1 MFQLIKKFLFTCF
14 IFCLNIVHS
23 QDLTDINDSIRYY
36 LSYSSQKS
44 LQFSF
49 DAINNK
55 AFNENSWESYDS
67 NYLIGQ
73 SLYFNKLYKESIE
86 YFLKALNIHESL
98 NDNERLNLKNSNP
111 AWILNSIGAVYFQYN
126 NLEKAKTYYLEAI
139 ESFELSKE
147 IDIIEKS
154 LGLIRVEA
162 NLALISIKLE
172 NYGEA
177 FEYYNGILERIK
189 TNEISDAYLIYYYN
203 QFMTLNFQINNNKEA
218 LNYLKLINQTFEL
231 ESKKI
236 SYLKSSE
243 LYFYYIISIIDYSK
257 YLISQNKFNEALI
270 ELLKI
275 KKLSKPFLD
284 QFASIN
290 ILISEC
296 YLATNKTSDAKLVLK
311 ENSKLSNLAPDIKIK
326 NLEGISN
333 VYSQENDLKN
343 LLSIKDSIIFNKNL
357 LENSEGDIKNIQTL
371 LDLNDKKRELIS
383 NEKRL
388 NSTVFYLTIT
398 LSLLIIILIIFRIN
412 FKLQSERSK
421 RFKLEKSQIE
431 NELSLKQR
439 ELFSKS
445 NFILQRNDY
454 LKSILEEVNNN
465 TNSQKAVDRIKKQV
479 SGIINS
485 ESLHQEF
492 DKKFVEVFPEF
503 YKKLNANYRLSKTD
517 FRLIAYI
524 KMNKSNNEIAQ
535 ISGISIRTIQ
545 SQRYRLSKKLKL
557 EKNQD
562 LNSFIFEV

>member
-1 MFQLIKKFLFTCF
+1 MIKKFLFTCF

-36 LSYSSQKS
+36 LSFSPQKS

-73 SLYFNKLYKESIE
+73 SLFFNELYKESIE
-86 YFLKALNIHESL
+86 YYLKALNIYESL
-98 NDNERLNLKNSNP
+98 DDTERLNLKRSNP
-111 AWILNSIGAVYFQYN
+111 AWILVSIGAVYFEYN
-126 NLEKAKTYYLEAI
+126 NLKKAKTYYLEAL
-139 ESFELSKE
+139 ESFKLSKE
-147 IDIIEKS
+147 IDNQEKS
-154 LGLIRVEA
+154 FGLNRVEA
-162 NLALISIKLE
+162 NLAEISIKLE
-172 NYGEA
+172 NFGEA
-177 FEYYNGILERIK
+177 FEFYNGILERIE
-189 TNEISDAYLIYYYN
+189 TNQLDEFNFIYFYS

-218 LNYLKLINQTFEL
+218 LKYLKLINQTFEL
-231 ESKKI
+231 GSKKI
-236 SYLKSSE
+236 SNSKSSE
-243 LYFYYIISIIDYSK
+243 LYLYYVISIIDYSK

-275 KKLSKPFLD
+275 KKLSKPFVD
-284 QFASIN
+284 QFAIVN

-296 YLATNKTSDAKLVLK
+296 YLVTNKTIDAKFVLK
-311 ENSKLSNLAPDIKIK
+311 ENSELSDLSREIKIK
-326 NLEGISN
+326 SFEGISN

-357 LENSEGDIKNIQTL
+357 LENSENDIKNIQTL
-371 LDLNDKKRELIS
+371 LDLDDKKRELIS
-383 NEKRL
+383 NKKKL
-388 NSTVFYLTIT
+388 NSTILSLTIS
-398 LSLLIIILIIFRIN
+398 LSLIIIILIIFRIY
-412 FKLQSERSK
+412 FKLQAERSK

-439 ELFSKS
+439 ELLSKS
-445 NFILQRNDY
+445 NFILQRNDF

-465 TNSQKAVDRIKKQV
+465 TDSQKALNRISKHV
-479 SGIINS
+479 SSIINS
-485 ESLHQEF
+485 ESLYQEF

-535 ISGISIRTIQ
+535 ISGISLRTVQ

-557 EKNQD
+557 ERYQD
-562 LNSFIFEV
+562 LNLFIFDI

>member
-1 MFQLIKKFLFTCF
+1 MIKKILFTCF

-23 QDLTDINDSIRYY
+23 QNLTDINDSIRYY
-36 LSYSSQKS
+36 INFSSQKS

-73 SLYFNKLYKESIE
+73 SLFFNELYKESIE
-86 YFLKALNIHESL
+86 YYLKALNIYESL
-98 NDNERLNLKNSNP
+98 DDNERLNLKRSNP
-111 AWILNSIGAVYFQYN
+111 AWILVSIGAVYFEYN
-126 NLEKAKTYYLEAI
+126 NLEKAKTYYLEAL
-139 ESFELSKE
+139 ESFKLSKE

-154 LGLIRVEA
+154 FGLNRVEA
-162 NLALISIKLE
+162 NLAEISIKLE
-172 NYGEA
+172 NFGEA
-177 FEYYNGILERIK
+177 FEFYNGILERIE
-189 TNEISDAYLIYYYN
+189 TNQLDEFNFIYFYS

-218 LNYLKLINQTFEL
+218 LKYLKLINQTFEL
-231 ESKKI
+231 GSKKI
-236 SYLKSSE
+236 SNSKSSE
-243 LYFYYIISIIDYSK
+243 LYLYYVISIIDYSK

-275 KKLSKPFLD
+275 KKLSKPFVD
-284 QFASIN
+284 QFAIVN

-296 YLATNKTSDAKLVLK
+296 YLATNKTIDAKFVLK
-311 ENSKLSNLAPDIKIK
+311 ENSKLSDLSREIKIK
-326 NLEGISN
+326 SFEGISN

-357 LENSEGDIKNIQTL
+357 LENSENDIKNIQTL
-371 LDLNDKKRELIS
+371 LDLDDKKRELLS
-383 NEKRL
+383 NKKKL
-388 NSTVFYLTIT
+388 NSTILSLTIS
-398 LSLLIIILIIFRIN
+398 LSLIIIILIIFRIY
-412 FKLQSERSK
+412 FKLQAERSK

-439 ELFSKS
+439 ELLSKS
-445 NFILQRNDY
+445 NFILQRNDF

-465 TNSQKAVDRIKKQV
+465 TDSQKALDRISKHV
-479 SGIINS
+479 SSIINS
-485 ESLHQEF
+485 ESLYQEF

-535 ISGISIRTIQ
+535 ISGISLRTVQ

-557 EKNQD
+557 ERYQD
-562 LNSFIFEV
+562 LNLFIFDI

>member
-1 MFQLIKKFLFTCF
+1 MIKKFLFTCF

-23 QDLTDINDSIRYY
+23 QNLTDINDSIRYY
-36 LSYSSQKS
+36 INFSSQKS

-73 SLYFNKLYKESIE
+73 SLFFNELYKESIE
-86 YFLKALNIHESL
+86 YNLKALNIYESL
-98 NDNERLNLKNSNP
+98 DDTERLNLKRSNP
-111 AWILNSIGAVYFQYN
+111 AWILVSIGAVYFEYN
-126 NLEKAKTYYLEAI
+126 NLEKAKTYYLEAL
-139 ESFELSKE
+139 ESFKLSKE
-147 IDIIEKS
+147 IDNQEKS
-154 LGLIRVEA
+154 FGLNRVEA
-162 NLALISIKLE
+162 NLAEISIKLE
-172 NYGEA
+172 NFGEA
-177 FEYYNGILERIK
+177 FEFYNGILERIK
-189 TNEISDAYLIYYYN
+189 TNQINDAYLIYYYN

-218 LNYLKLINQTFEL
+218 LKYLKLINQTFEL
-231 ESKKI
+231 GSKKI
-236 SYLKSSE
+236 SNSKSSE
-243 LYFYYIISIIDYSK
+243 LYLYYVISIIDYSK

-275 KKLSKPFLD
+275 KKLSKPFVD
-284 QFASIN
+284 QFAIVN

-296 YLATNKTSDAKLVLK
+296 YLATNKTIDAKFVLK
-311 ENSKLSNLAPDIKIK
+311 ENSELSDLSREIKIK
-326 NLEGISN
+326 SFEGISN

-357 LENSEGDIKNIQTL
+357 LENSENDIKNIQTL
-371 LDLNDKKRELIS
+371 LDLDDKKRELIS
-383 NEKRL
+383 NKKKL
-388 NSTVFYLTIT
+388 NSTILSLTIS
-398 LSLLIIILIIFRIN
+398 LSLIIIILIIFRIY
-412 FKLQSERSK
+412 FKLQAERSK

-439 ELFSKS
+439 ELLSKS
-445 NFILQRNDY
+445 NFILQRNDF

-465 TNSQKAVDRIKKQV
+465 TDSQKALDRISKHV
-479 SGIINS
+479 SSIINS

-535 ISGISIRTIQ
+535 ISGISLRTVQ

-557 EKNQD
+557 ERYQD
-562 LNSFIFEV
+562 LNLFIFDI

>member
-1 MFQLIKKFLFTCF
+1 MIKKFLFTCF
-14 IFCLNIVHS
+14 IFCLNIVNS

-36 LSYSSQKS
+36 LSYSPQKS

-73 SLYFNKLYKESIE
+73 SLFFNELYKESIE
-86 YFLKALNIHESL
+86 YNLKALNIYESL
-98 NDNERLNLKNSNP
+98 DDTERLNLKKSNP
-111 AWILNSIGAVYFQYN
+111 AWILVSIGAVYFEYN
-126 NLEKAKTYYLEAI
+126 NLEKAKTYYLEAL
-139 ESFELSKE
+139 ESFKLSKE
-147 IDIIEKS
+147 IDNQEKS
-154 LGLIRVEA
+154 FGLNRVEA
-162 NLALISIKLE
+162 NLAEISIKLE
-172 NYGEA
+172 NFGEA
-177 FEYYNGILERIK
+177 FEFYNGILERIE
-189 TNEISDAYLIYYYN
+189 TNQLDEFNFIYFYS

-218 LNYLKLINQTFEL
+218 LKYLKLINQTFEL
-231 ESKKI
+231 GSKKI
-236 SYLKSSE
+236 SNSKSSE
-243 LYFYYIISIIDYSK
+243 LYLYYVISIIDYSK

-275 KKLSKPFLD
+275 KKLSKPFVD
-284 QFASIN
+284 QFAIVN

-296 YLATNKTSDAKLVLK
+296 YLVTNKTIDAKFVLK
-311 ENSKLSNLAPDIKIK
+311 ENSELSDLSREIKIK
-326 NLEGISN
+326 SFESISN

-357 LENSEGDIKNIQTL
+357 LENSENDIKNIQTL
-371 LDLNDKKRELIS
+371 LDLDDKKRELIS
-383 NEKRL
+383 NKKKL
-388 NSTVFYLTIT
+388 NNTILSLTIS
-398 LSLLIIILIIFRIN
+398 LSLIIIILIIFRIY
-412 FKLQSERSK
+412 FKLQAERSK

-445 NFILQRNDY
+445 NFILQRNDF
-454 LKSILEEVNNN
+454 LKSILDEISNN
-465 TNSQKAVDRIKKQV
+465 TNTQKVIERIKKQV
-479 SGIINS
+479 SGLVNS
-485 ESLHQEF
+485 ESLYQEF

-503 YKKLNANYRLSKTD
+503 YKKINTNYRLSKTD

-535 ISGISIRTIQ
+535 ISGISIRTVQ

-557 EKNQD
+557 EINQD
-562 LNSFIFEV
+562 LNSFIFDI

>member
-1 MFQLIKKFLFTCF
+1 MIKKILFTCF

-23 QDLTDINDSIRYY
+23 QNLTDINDSIRYY
-36 LSYSSQKS
+36 INFSSQKS

-73 SLYFNKLYKESIE
+73 SLFFNELYKESIE
-86 YFLKALNIHESL
+86 YYLKALNIYESL
-98 NDNERLNLKNSNP
+98 DDTERLNLKRSNP
-111 AWILNSIGAVYFQYN
+111 AWILVSIGAVYFEYN
-126 NLEKAKTYYLEAI
+126 NLEKAKTYYLEAL
-139 ESFELSKE
+139 ESFKLSKE
-147 IDIIEKS
+147 IDNQEKS
-154 LGLIRVEA
+154 FGLNRVEA
-162 NLALISIKLE
+162 NLAEISIKLE
-172 NYGEA
+172 NFGEA
-177 FEYYNGILERIK
+177 FEFYNGILERIE
-189 TNEISDAYLIYYYN
+189 TNQLDEFNFIYFYS

-218 LNYLKLINQTFEL
+218 LKYLKLINQTFEL
-231 ESKKI
+231 GSKKI
-236 SYLKSSE
+236 SNSKSSE
-243 LYFYYIISIIDYSK
+243 LYLYYVISIIDYSK

-275 KKLSKPFLD
+275 KKLSKPFVD
-284 QFASIN
+284 QFAIVN

-296 YLATNKTSDAKLVLK
+296 YLATNKTIDAKFVLK
-311 ENSKLSNLAPDIKIK
+311 ENSKLSDLSREIKIK
-326 NLEGISN
+326 SFEGISN

-357 LENSEGDIKNIQTL
+357 LENSENDIKNIQTL
-371 LDLNDKKRELIS
+371 LDLDDKKRELIS
-383 NEKRL
+383 NKKKL
-388 NSTVFYLTIT
+388 NSTILSLTIS
-398 LSLLIIILIIFRIN
+398 LSLIIIILIIFRIY
-412 FKLQSERSK
+412 FKLQAERSK

-439 ELFSKS
+439 ELLSKS
-445 NFILQRNDY
+445 NFILQRNDF

-465 TNSQKAVDRIKKQV
+465 TDSQKALDRISKHV
-479 SGIINS
+479 SSIINS
-485 ESLHQEF
+485 ESLYQEF

-535 ISGISIRTIQ
+535 ISGISLRTVQ

-557 EKNQD
+557 ERYQD
-562 LNSFIFEV
+562 LNLFIFDI

>member
-1 MFQLIKKFLFTCF
+1 VIKKILFTCF

-23 QDLTDINDSIRYY
+23 QTLTDINDSIRYY
-36 LSYSSQKS
+36 TSFSPQKS

-49 DAINNK
+49 DATDNK
-55 AFNENSWESYDS
+55 AFYENSWESYDS

-73 SLYFNKLYKESIE
+73 SLFFNELYKESIE
-86 YFLKALNIHESL
+86 YYLKALNIYESL
-98 NDNERLNLKNSNP
+98 DDNERLNLKRSNP

-126 NLEKAKTYYLEAI
+126 NLEKAKTYYLEAL
-139 ESFELSKE
+139 ESFKLSKE
-147 IDIIEKS
+147 IDKQEKS
-154 LGLIRVEA
+154 FGLNRVEA

-177 FEYYNGILERIK
+177 FEFYNRILERIE
-189 TNEISDAYLIYYYN
+189 TNEINKAYLIYYYN
-203 QFMTLNFQINNNKEA
+203 QFMTLNFRINNNKEA
-218 LNYLKLINQTFEL
+218 LKYLKLINQTYEL
-231 ESKKI
+231 KSNKI
-236 SYLKSSE
+236 SNLKSSDIY
-243 LYFYYIISIIDYSK
+243 LYYSKSITDYSK

-275 KKLSKPFLD
+275 KKLSKPFVE
-284 QFASIN
+284 QFAIVN

-296 YLATNKTSDAKLVLK
+296 YLATNKTIDAKFVLK
-311 ENSKLSNLAPDIKIK
+311 ENSELSDLSREIKIK
-326 NLEGISN
+326 SFEGISN

-357 LENSEGDIKNIQTL
+357 LENSENDIKNIQTL
-371 LDLNDKKRELIS
+371 IDLDDKKRELIS
-383 NEKRL
+383 NKKRL
-388 NSTVFYLTIT
+388 NSTIFSLTLA
-398 LSLLIIILIIFRIN
+398 LSLIIIILIIFRIY
-412 FKLQSERSK
+412 FKLQAERSK

-445 NFILQRNDY
+445 NFILQRNDF
-454 LKSILEEVNNN
+454 LKSILDEISNN
-465 TNSQKAVDRIKKQV
+465 TNTQMVVERIKKQV
-479 SGIINS
+479 SGLVNS
-485 ESLHQEF
+485 ESLYQEF

-503 YKKLNANYRLSKTD
+503 YKKINANYRLSKTD

-535 ISGISIRTIQ
+535 ISGISIRTVQ

-557 EKNQD
+557 EINQD
-562 LNSFIFEV
+562 LNSFIFDI

>member
-1 MFQLIKKFLFTCF
+1 VIKKILFTCF

-23 QDLTDINDSIRYY
+23 QNLTDINDSIRYY
-36 LSYSSQKS
+36 INFSSQKS

-73 SLYFNKLYKESIE
+73 SLFFNELYKESIE
-86 YFLKALNIHESL
+86 YYLKALNIYESL
-98 NDNERLNLKNSNP
+98 DDTERLNLKRSNP
-111 AWILNSIGAVYFQYN
+111 AWILVSIGAVYFEYN
-126 NLEKAKTYYLEAI
+126 NLEKAKTYYLEAL
-139 ESFELSKE
+139 ESFKLSKE
-147 IDIIEKS
+147 IDNQEKS
-154 LGLIRVEA
+154 FGLNRVEA
-162 NLALISIKLE
+162 NLAEISIKLE
-172 NYGEA
+172 NFGEA
-177 FEYYNGILERIK
+177 FEFYNGILERIE
-189 TNEISDAYLIYYYN
+189 TNQLDEFNFIYFYS

-218 LNYLKLINQTFEL
+218 LKYLKLINQTFEL
-231 ESKKI
+231 GSKKI
-236 SYLKSSE
+236 SNSKSSE
-243 LYFYYIISIIDYSK
+243 LYLYYVISIIDYSK

-275 KKLSKPFLD
+275 KKLSKPFVD
-284 QFASIN
+284 QFAIVN

-296 YLATNKTSDAKLVLK
+296 YLATNKTIDAKFVLK
-311 ENSKLSNLAPDIKIK
+311 ENSELSDLSREIKIK
-326 NLEGISN
+326 SFEGISN

-357 LENSEGDIKNIQTL
+357 LENSENDIKNIQTL
-371 LDLNDKKRELIS
+371 LDLDDKKRELIS
-383 NEKRL
+383 NKKKL
-388 NSTVFYLTIT
+388 NSTILSLTIS
-398 LSLLIIILIIFRIN
+398 LSLIIIILIIFRIY
-412 FKLQSERSK
+412 FKLQAERSK

-439 ELFSKS
+439 ELLSKS
-445 NFILQRNDY
+445 NFILQRNDF

-465 TNSQKAVDRIKKQV
+465 TDSQKALDRISKHV
-479 SGIINS
+479 SSIINS
-485 ESLHQEF
+485 ESLYQEF

-535 ISGISIRTIQ
+535 ISGISLRTVQ

-557 EKNQD
+557 ERYQD
-562 LNSFIFEV
+562 LNLFIFDI

>member
-1 MFQLIKKFLFTCF
+1 VIKKILFTCF

-23 QDLTDINDSIRYY
+23 QNLTDINDSIRYY
-36 LSYSSQKS
+36 INFSSQKS

-73 SLYFNKLYKESIE
+73 SLFFNELYKESIE
-86 YFLKALNIHESL
+86 YYLKALNIYESL
-98 NDNERLNLKNSNP
+98 DDTERLNLKRSNP
-111 AWILNSIGAVYFQYN
+111 AWILVSIGAVYFEYN
-126 NLEKAKTYYLEAI
+126 NLEKAKTYYLEAL
-139 ESFELSKE
+139 ESFKLSKE

-154 LGLIRVEA
+154 FGLNRVEA
-162 NLALISIKLE
+162 NLAEISIKLE
-172 NYGEA
+172 NFGEA
-177 FEYYNGILERIK
+177 FEFYNGILERIE
-189 TNEISDAYLIYYYN
+189 TNQLDEFNFIYFYS

-218 LNYLKLINQTFEL
+218 LKYLKLINQTFEL
-231 ESKKI
+231 GSKKI
-236 SYLKSSE
+236 SNSKSSE
-243 LYFYYIISIIDYSK
+243 LYLYYVISIIDYSK

-275 KKLSKPFLD
+275 KKLSKPFVD
-284 QFASIN
+284 QFAIVN

-296 YLATNKTSDAKLVLK
+296 YLATNKTIDAKFVLK
-311 ENSKLSNLAPDIKIK
+311 ENSELSDLSREIKIK
-326 NLEGISN
+326 SFEGISN

-357 LENSEGDIKNIQTL
+357 LENSENDIKNIQTL
-371 LDLNDKKRELIS
+371 LDLDDKKRELIS
-383 NEKRL
+383 NKKKL
-388 NSTVFYLTIT
+388 NSTILSLTIS
-398 LSLLIIILIIFRIN
+398 LSLIIIILIIFRIY
-412 FKLQSERSK
+412 FKLQAERSK

-439 ELFSKS
+439 ELLSKS
-445 NFILQRNDY
+445 NFILQRNDF

-465 TNSQKAVDRIKKQV
+465 TDSQKALDRISKHV
-479 SGIINS
+479 SSIINS
-485 ESLHQEF
+485 ESLYQEF

-535 ISGISIRTIQ
+535 ISGISLRTVQ

-557 EKNQD
+557 ERYQD
-562 LNSFIFEV
+562 LNLFIFDI

>member
-1 MFQLIKKFLFTCF
+1 MIKKILFTCF

-23 QDLTDINDSIRYY
+23 QDLTDINDSIRYHV
-36 LSYSSQKS
+36 LKSPQKS

-73 SLYFNKLYKESIE
+73 SLFFNELYKESIE
-86 YFLKALNIHESL
+86 YFLKALNIYESL
-98 NDNERLNLKNSNP
+98 SDNERLNLKNSNP

-126 NLEKAKTYYLEAI
+126 NLKKAKTYYLEAI

-147 IDIIEKS
+147 IDMIEKS

-177 FEYYNGILERIK
+177 FEFYNGILERIK
-189 TNEISDAYLIYYYN
+189 TNQISHAYLIYYYN

-236 SYLKSSE
+236 SNLKSSE

-311 ENSKLSNLAPDIKIK
+311 ENSELLDLSTEIKIK

-371 LDLNDKKRELIS
+371 LDLDDKKRELIS

-524 KMNKSNNEIAQ
+524 KMNKNNNEIAQ

-562 LNSFIFEV
+562 LNSFIFKV

>member
-1 MFQLIKKFLFTCF
+1 MIKKILFTCF

-23 QDLTDINDSIRYY
+23 QDLTDINDSIRYH
-36 LSYSSQKS
+36 LSYSPQKS

-73 SLYFNKLYKESIE
+73 SLFFNELYKESIE
-86 YFLKALNIHESL
+86 YFLKALNIYESL
-98 NDNERLNLKNSNP
+98 SDNERLNLKNSNP

-177 FEYYNGILERIK
+177 FEFYNGILERIK
-189 TNEISDAYLIYYYN
+189 TNQISDDYLIYYYN

-236 SYLKSSE
+236 SNLKSSE

-296 YLATNKTSDAKLVLK
+296 YLATNKTSDAKLVLN
-311 ENSKLSNLAPDIKIK
+311 ENSELLDLSTEIKIK

-371 LDLNDKKRELIS
+371 LDLDDKKRELIS

-388 NSTVFYLTIT
+388 NSTVFYFTII

-465 TNSQKAVDRIKKQV
+465 SNSQTAVDRIKKQV

-562 LNSFIFEV
+562 LNSFIFKV

>member
-1 MFQLIKKFLFTCF
+1 MIKKFLFTCF

-36 LSYSSQKS
+36 LSYSPQKS

-147 IDIIEKS
+147 IDIIEKN

-177 FEYYNGILERIK
+177 FKFYNGILERIK
-189 TNEISDAYLIYYYN
+189 TNEINDAYLIYYYN
-203 QFMTLNFQINNNKEA
+203 QFMNLNFEINKNKEA
-218 LNYLKLINQTFEL
+218 LKYLKQINQTFEL

-236 SYLKSSE
+236 SNLKSSE
-243 LYFYYIISIIDYSK
+243 LYLYYIISIIDYSK

-371 LDLNDKKRELIS
+371 LDLDDKKRELIS

>member
-1 MFQLIKKFLFTCF
+1 MFQVIKKILFTCF
-14 IFCLNIVHS
+14 ILCLNIVHS
-23 QDLTDINDSIRYY
+23 QDLTDINDSIRYHIT
-36 LSYSSQKS
+36 YSPQKS

-73 SLYFNKLYKESIE
+73 SLFFNELYKESIE
-86 YFLKALNIHESL
+86 YFLKALNIYESL
-98 NDNERLNLKNSNP
+98 SDNERLNLKNSNP

-147 IDIIEKS
+147 IDILEKS

-177 FEYYNGILERIK
+177 FEFYNGILERIK
-189 TNEISDAYLIYYYN
+189 TNQISDAYLIYYYN

-236 SYLKSSE
+236 SNLKSSE

-311 ENSKLSNLAPDIKIK
+311 ENSKLSNLASDIKIK

-371 LDLNDKKRELIS
+371 LDLDDKKRELIS

-485 ESLHQEF
+485 ESLYQEF

-562 LNSFIFEV
+562 LNSFIFKV

>member
-1 MFQLIKKFLFTCF
+1 MFQVIKKILFTCF

-23 QDLTDINDSIRYY
+23 QDLTDINDSIRYHV
-36 LSYSSQKS
+36 LKSPQKS

-73 SLYFNKLYKESIE
+73 SLFFNELYKESIE
-86 YFLKALNIHESL
+86 YFLKALNIYESL
-98 NDNERLNLKNSNP
+98 SDNERLNLKNSNP

-147 IDIIEKS
+147 IDILEKS

-177 FEYYNGILERIK
+177 FKFYNGILERIK
-189 TNEISDAYLIYYYN
+189 TNQISDAYLIYYYN

-236 SYLKSSE
+236 SNLKSSE
-243 LYFYYIISIIDYSK
+243 LNIFYIISIIDYSK

-296 YLATNKTSDAKLVLK
+296 YLATNKTSEAKLVLK
-311 ENSKLSNLAPDIKIK
+311 ENSKLSNLASDIKIK

-371 LDLNDKKRELIS
+371 LDLDDKKRELIS

-388 NSTVFYLTIT
+388 NSTVFYFTIT

-485 ESLHQEF
+485 ESLYQEF

-503 YKKLNANYRLSKTD
+503 YKKLNANYSLSKTD

-524 KMNKSNNEIAQ
+524 KMNKSNNEIAR

-562 LNSFIFEV
+562 LNSFIFDV

>member
-1 MFQLIKKFLFTCF
+1 MIKKILFTCF

-23 QDLTDINDSIRYY
+23 QTLTDINDSIRYY
-36 LSYSSQKS
+36 TSFSPQKS

-49 DAINNK
+49 DAIDNK
-55 AFNENSWESYDS
+55 AFYENSWESYDS

-73 SLYFNKLYKESIE
+73 SLFFNELYKESIE
-86 YFLKALNIHESL
+86 YYLKALNIYESL
-98 NDNERLNLKNSNP
+98 DDNERLNLKRSNP

-126 NLEKAKTYYLEAI
+126 NFEKAKTYYLEAL
-139 ESFELSKE
+139 ESFKLSKE
-147 IDIIEKS
+147 IDKQEKS
-154 LGLIRVEA
+154 YGLNRVEA

-177 FEYYNGILERIK
+177 FEFYNRILERIE
-189 TNEISDAYLIYYYN
+189 TNEINKAYLIYYYN

-218 LNYLKLINQTFEL
+218 LKYLKLINQTFEL
-231 ESKKI
+231 ESNKI
-236 SYLKSSE
+236 SNSKSSE
-243 LYFYYIISIIDYSK
+243 LYLYYVISIIDYSK

-275 KKLSKPFLD
+275 KKLSKPFVD
-284 QFASIN
+284 QFAIVN

-296 YLATNKTSDAKLVLK
+296 YLVTNKTIDAKFVLK
-311 ENSKLSNLAPDIKIK
+311 ENSELSDVSREIKIK
-326 NLEGISN
+326 SFEGISN

-357 LENSEGDIKNIQTL
+357 LENSENDIKNIQTL
-371 LDLNDKKRELIS
+371 LDLDDKKRELIS
-383 NEKRL
+383 NKKKL
-388 NSTVFYLTIT
+388 NSTILSLT
-398 LSLLIIILIIFRIN
+398 LSLSLIIIILIIFRIY
-412 FKLQSERSK
+412 FKLQAERSK

-431 NELSLKQR
+431 KELSLKQR

-445 NFILQRNDY
+445 NFILQRNDF
-454 LKSILEEVNNN
+454 LKSILDEISNN
-465 TNSQKAVDRIKKQV
+465 TNTQKVVERIKKQV
-479 SGIINS
+479 SGLVNS
-485 ESLHQEF
+485 ESLYQEF

-503 YKKLNANYRLSKTD
+503 YKKINANYRLSKTD

-535 ISGISIRTIQ
+535 ISGISIRTVQ

-557 EKNQD
+557 EINQD
-562 LNSFIFEV
+562 LNSFIFDI

>member
-1 MFQLIKKFLFTCF
+1 MFQVIKKILFTCF

-23 QDLTDINDSIRYY
+23 QDLTDINDSIRYHIT
-36 LSYSSQKS
+36 YSPQKS

-73 SLYFNKLYKESIE
+73 SLFFNELYKESIE
-86 YFLKALNIHESL
+86 YFLKALNIYESL
-98 NDNERLNLKNSNP
+98 SDNERLNLKNSNP

-147 IDIIEKS
+147 IDILEKS

-177 FEYYNGILERIK
+177 FEFYNGILERIK
-189 TNEISDAYLIYYYN
+189 TNQISDDYLIYYYN

-236 SYLKSSE
+236 SNLKSSE

-275 KKLSKPFLD
+275 KKLSKPFSD

-296 YLATNKTSDAKLVLK
+296 YLATNKTSEAKLVLK
-311 ENSKLSNLAPDIKIK
+311 ENSKLSNLASDIKIK

-371 LDLNDKKRELIS
+371 LDLDDKKRELIS

-388 NSTVFYLTIT
+388 NSTVFYFTIT

-562 LNSFIFEV
+562 LNSFIFKV

>member
-1 MFQLIKKFLFTCF
+1 MIKKILFTCF

-23 QDLTDINDSIRYY
+23 QDLTDINDSIRYHIT
-36 LSYSSQKS
+36 YSPQKS

-73 SLYFNKLYKESIE
+73 SLFFNELYKESIE
-86 YFLKALNIHESL
+86 YFLKALNIYESL
-98 NDNERLNLKNSNP
+98 SDNERLNLKNSNP

-139 ESFELSKE
+139 ENFELSKE

-177 FEYYNGILERIK
+177 FEFYNGILERIK
-189 TNEISDAYLIYYYN
+189 TNQISDDYLIYYYN

-236 SYLKSSE
+236 SNLKSSE
-243 LYFYYIISIIDYSK
+243 LNIFYIISIIDYSK

-296 YLATNKTSDAKLVLK
+296 YLATNKTSEAKLVLK
-311 ENSKLSNLAPDIKIK
+311 ENSKLSNLASDIKIK

-371 LDLNDKKRELIS
+371 LDLDDKKRELIS

-388 NSTVFYLTIT
+388 NSTVFYFTIT

-485 ESLHQEF
+485 ESLYQEF

-503 YKKLNANYRLSKTD
+503 YKKLNANYSLSKTD

-524 KMNKSNNEIAQ
+524 KMNKSNNEIAR

-562 LNSFIFEV
+562 LNSFIFDV

>member
-1 MFQLIKKFLFTCF
+1 VIKKILFTCF

-23 QDLTDINDSIRYY
+23 QDLTDINDSIRYHV
-36 LSYSSQKS
+36 LKSPQKS

-73 SLYFNKLYKESIE
+73 SLFFNELYKESIE
-86 YFLKALNIHESL
+86 YFLKALNIYESL
-98 NDNERLNLKNSNP
+98 SDNERLNLKNSNP

-147 IDIIEKS
+147 IDILEKS

-177 FEYYNGILERIK
+177 FEFYNGILERIK
-189 TNEISDAYLIYYYN
+189 TNQISDDYLIYYYN

-236 SYLKSSE
+236 SNLKSSE

-311 ENSKLSNLAPDIKIK
+311 ENSELLDLSTEIKIK

-371 LDLNDKKRELIS
+371 LDLDDKKRELIS

-485 ESLHQEF
+485 ESLYQEF

-503 YKKLNANYRLSKTD
+503 YKKLNANYSLSKTD

-524 KMNKSNNEIAQ
+524 KMNKSNNEIAR

-562 LNSFIFEV
+562 LNSFIFDV

>member
-1 MFQLIKKFLFTCF
+1 MIKKILFTCF

-23 QDLTDINDSIRYY
+23 QNLTDINDSIRYY
-36 LSYSSQKS
+36 INFSSQKS

-73 SLYFNKLYKESIE
+73 SLFFNELYKESIE
-86 YFLKALNIHESL
+86 YYLKALNIYESL
-98 NDNERLNLKNSNP
+98 DDTERLNLKRSNP
-111 AWILNSIGAVYFQYN
+111 AWILVSIGAVYFEYN
-126 NLEKAKTYYLEAI
+126 NLEKAKTYYLEAL
-139 ESFELSKE
+139 ESFKLSKE
-147 IDIIEKS
+147 IDNQEKS
-154 LGLIRVEA
+154 FGLNRVEA
-162 NLALISIKLE
+162 NLAEISIKLE
-172 NYGEA
+172 NFGEA
-177 FEYYNGILERIK
+177 FEFYNGILERIE
-189 TNEISDAYLIYYYN
+189 TNQLDEFNFIYFYS

-218 LNYLKLINQTFEL
+218 LKYLKLINQTFEL
-231 ESKKI
+231 GSKKI
-236 SYLKSSE
+236 SNSKSSE
-243 LYFYYIISIIDYSK
+243 LYLYYVISIIDYSK

-275 KKLSKPFLD
+275 KKLSKPFVD
-284 QFASIN
+284 QFAIVN

-296 YLATNKTSDAKLVLK
+296 YLVTNKTIDAKFVLK
-311 ENSKLSNLAPDIKIK
+311 ENSELSDLSREIKIK
-326 NLEGISN
+326 SFEGISN

-357 LENSEGDIKNIQTL
+357 LENSENDIKNIQTL
-371 LDLNDKKRELIS
+371 LDLDDKKRELIS
-383 NEKRL
+383 NKKKL
-388 NSTVFYLTIT
+388 NSTILSLTIS
-398 LSLLIIILIIFRIN
+398 LSLIIIILMIFIIY
-412 FKLQSERSK
+412 FKLQAERSK

-439 ELFSKS
+439 ELLSKS
-445 NFILQRNDY
+445 NFILQRNDF

-465 TNSQKAVDRIKKQV
+465 TDSQKALDRISKHV
-479 SGIINS
+479 SSIINS

-535 ISGISIRTIQ
+535 ISGISLRTVQ

-557 EKNQD
+557 ERYQD
-562 LNSFIFEV
+562 LNLFIFDI

>member
-1 MFQLIKKFLFTCF
+1 MIKKILFTCF

-23 QDLTDINDSIRYY
+23 QNLTDINDSIRYY
-36 LSYSSQKS
+36 INFSSQKS

-73 SLYFNKLYKESIE
+73 SLFFNELYKESIE
-86 YFLKALNIHESL
+86 YYLKALNIYESL
-98 NDNERLNLKNSNP
+98 DDTERLNLKRSNP
-111 AWILNSIGAVYFQYN
+111 AWILVSIGAVYFEYN
-126 NLEKAKTYYLEAI
+126 NLEKAKTYYLEAL
-139 ESFELSKE
+139 ESFKLSKE
-147 IDIIEKS
+147 IDNQEKS
-154 LGLIRVEA
+154 FGLNRVEA
-162 NLALISIKLE
+162 NLAEISIKLE
-172 NYGEA
+172 NFGEA
-177 FEYYNGILERIK
+177 FEFYNGILERIE
-189 TNEISDAYLIYYYN
+189 TNQLDEFNFIYFYS

-218 LNYLKLINQTFEL
+218 LKYLKLINQTFEL
-231 ESKKI
+231 GSKKI
-236 SYLKSSE
+236 SNSKSSE
-243 LYFYYIISIIDYSK
+243 LYLYYVISIIDYSK

-275 KKLSKPFLD
+275 KKLSKPFVD
-284 QFASIN
+284 QFAIVN

-296 YLATNKTSDAKLVLK
+296 YLVTNKTIDAKFVLK
-311 ENSKLSNLAPDIKIK
+311 ENSELSDLSREIKIK
-326 NLEGISN
+326 SFEGISN

-357 LENSEGDIKNIQTL
+357 LENSENDIKNIQTL
-371 LDLNDKKRELIS
+371 LDLDDKKRELIS
-383 NEKRL
+383 NKKKL
-388 NSTVFYLTIT
+388 NSTILSLTIS
-398 LSLLIIILIIFRIN
+398 LSLIIIILIIFRIY
-412 FKLQSERSK
+412 FKLQAERSK

-445 NFILQRNDY
+445 NFILQRNDF
-454 LKSILEEVNNN
+454 LKSILDEISNN
-465 TNSQKAVDRIKKQV
+465 TNTQKVIERIKKQV
-479 SGIINS
+479 SGLVNS
-485 ESLHQEF
+485 ESLYQEF

-503 YKKLNANYRLSKTD
+503 YKKINTNYSLSKTD

-535 ISGISIRTIQ
+535 ISGISIRTVQ

-557 EKNQD
+557 EINQD
-562 LNSFIFEV
+562 LNSFIFDI

>member
-1 MFQLIKKFLFTCF
+1 MIKKILFTCF

-23 QDLTDINDSIRYY
+23 QNLTDINDSIRYY
-36 LSYSSQKS
+36 INFSSQKS

-73 SLYFNKLYKESIE
+73 SLFFNELYKESIE
-86 YFLKALNIHESL
+86 YYLKALNIYESL
-98 NDNERLNLKNSNP
+98 DDTERLNLKRSNP
-111 AWILNSIGAVYFQYN
+111 AWILVSIGAVYFEYN
-126 NLEKAKTYYLEAI
+126 NLKKAKTYYLEAL
-139 ESFELSKE
+139 ESFKLSKE
-147 IDIIEKS
+147 IDNQEKS
-154 LGLIRVEA
+154 FGLNRVEA
-162 NLALISIKLE
+162 NLAEISIKLE
-172 NYGEA
+172 NFGEA
-177 FEYYNGILERIK
+177 FEFYNGILERIE
-189 TNEISDAYLIYYYN
+189 TNQLDEFNFIYFYS

-218 LNYLKLINQTFEL
+218 LKYLKLINQTFEL
-231 ESKKI
+231 GSKKI
-236 SYLKSSE
+236 SNSKSSE
-243 LYFYYIISIIDYSK
+243 LYLYYVISIIDYSK

-275 KKLSKPFLD
+275 KKLSKPFVD
-284 QFASIN
+284 QFAIVN

-296 YLATNKTSDAKLVLK
+296 YLVTNKTIDAKFVLK
-311 ENSKLSNLAPDIKIK
+311 ENSELSDLSREIKIK
-326 NLEGISN
+326 SFEGISN

-357 LENSEGDIKNIQTL
+357 LENSENDIKNIQTL
-371 LDLNDKKRELIS
+371 LDLDDKKRELIS
-383 NEKRL
+383 NKKKL
-388 NSTVFYLTIT
+388 NSTILSLTIS
-398 LSLLIIILIIFRIN
+398 LSLIIIILIIFRIY
-412 FKLQSERSK
+412 FKLQAERSK

-439 ELFSKS
+439 ELLSKS
-445 NFILQRNDY
+445 NFILQRNDF

-465 TNSQKAVDRIKKQV
+465 TDSQKALDRISKHV
-479 SGIINS
+479 SSIINS

-535 ISGISIRTIQ
+535 ISGISLRTVQ

-557 EKNQD
+557 ERYQD
-562 LNSFIFEV
+562 LNLFIFDI

>member
-1 MFQLIKKFLFTCF
+1 VIKKILFTCF

-23 QDLTDINDSIRYY
+23 QNLTDINDSIRYY
-36 LSYSSQKS
+36 INFSSQKS

-73 SLYFNKLYKESIE
+73 SLFFNELYKESIE
-86 YFLKALNIHESL
+86 YYLKALNIYESL
-98 NDNERLNLKNSNP
+98 DDNERLNLKRSNP
-111 AWILNSIGAVYFQYN
+111 AWILVSIGAVYFEYN
-126 NLEKAKTYYLEAI
+126 NLEKAKTYYLEAL
-139 ESFELSKE
+139 ESFKLSKE
-147 IDIIEKS
+147 IDNQEKS
-154 LGLIRVEA
+154 FGLNRVEA
-162 NLALISIKLE
+162 NLAEISIKLE
-172 NYGEA
+172 NFGEA
-177 FEYYNGILERIK
+177 FEFYNGILERIE
-189 TNEISDAYLIYYYN
+189 TNQLDEFNFIYFYS

-218 LNYLKLINQTFEL
+218 LKYLKLINQTFEL
-231 ESKKI
+231 GSKKI
-236 SYLKSSE
+236 SNSKSSE
-243 LYFYYIISIIDYSK
+243 LYLYYVISIIDYSK

-275 KKLSKPFLD
+275 KKLSKPFVD
-284 QFASIN
+284 QFAIVN

-296 YLATNKTSDAKLVLK
+296 YLVTNKTIDAKFVLK
-311 ENSKLSNLAPDIKIK
+311 ENSELSDLSREIKIK
-326 NLEGISN
+326 SFEGISN

-357 LENSEGDIKNIQTL
+357 LENSENDIKNIQTL
-371 LDLNDKKRELIS
+371 LDLDDKKRELIS
-383 NEKRL
+383 NKKKL
-388 NSTVFYLTIT
+388 NSTILSLTIS
-398 LSLLIIILIIFRIN
+398 LSLIIIILIIFRIY
-412 FKLQSERSK
+412 FKLQAERSK

-439 ELFSKS
+439 ELLSKS
-445 NFILQRNDY
+445 NFILQRNDF

-465 TNSQKAVDRIKKQV
+465 TDSQKALDRISKHV
-479 SGIINS
+479 SSIINS
-485 ESLHQEF
+485 ESLYQEF

-535 ISGISIRTIQ
+535 ISGISLRTVQ

-557 EKNQD
+557 ERYQD
-562 LNSFIFEV
+562 LNLFIFDI

>member
-1 MFQLIKKFLFTCF
+1 MIKKILFTCF

-23 QDLTDINDSIRYY
+23 QNLTDINDSIRYY
-36 LSYSSQKS
+36 INFSSQKS

-73 SLYFNKLYKESIE
+73 SLFFNELYKESIE
-86 YFLKALNIHESL
+86 YNLKALNIYESL
-98 NDNERLNLKNSNP
+98 DDTERLNLKRSNP
-111 AWILNSIGAVYFQYN
+111 AWILVSIGAVYFEYN
-126 NLEKAKTYYLEAI
+126 NLEKAKTYYLEAL
-139 ESFELSKE
+139 ESFKLSKE
-147 IDIIEKS
+147 IDNQEKS
-154 LGLIRVEA
+154 FGLNRVEA
-162 NLALISIKLE
+162 NLAEISIKLE
-172 NYGEA
+172 NFGEA
-177 FEYYNGILERIK
+177 FEFYNGILERIE
-189 TNEISDAYLIYYYN
+189 TNQLDEFNFIYFYS

-218 LNYLKLINQTFEL
+218 LKYLKLINQTFEL
-231 ESKKI
+231 GSKKI
-236 SYLKSSE
+236 SNSKSSE
-243 LYFYYIISIIDYSK
+243 LYLYYVISIIDYSK

-275 KKLSKPFLD
+275 KKLSKPFVD
-284 QFASIN
+284 QFAIVN

-296 YLATNKTSDAKLVLK
+296 YLATNKTIDAKFVLK
-311 ENSKLSNLAPDIKIK
+311 ENSELSDLSREIKIK
-326 NLEGISN
+326 SFEGISN

-357 LENSEGDIKNIQTL
+357 LENSENDIKNIQTL
-371 LDLNDKKRELIS
+371 LDLDDKKRELIS
-383 NEKRL
+383 NKKKL
-388 NSTVFYLTIT
+388 NSTILSLTIS
-398 LSLLIIILIIFRIN
+398 LSLIIIILIIFRIY
-412 FKLQSERSK
+412 FKLQAERSK

-439 ELFSKS
+439 ELLSKS
-445 NFILQRNDY
+445 NFILQRNDF

-465 TNSQKAVDRIKKQV
+465 TDSQKALDRISKHV
-479 SGIINS
+479 SSIINS
-485 ESLHQEF
+485 ESLYQEF

-535 ISGISIRTIQ
+535 ISGISLRTVQ

-557 EKNQD
+557 ERYQD
-562 LNSFIFEV
+562 LNLFIFDI

>member
-1 MFQLIKKFLFTCF
+1 MIKKILFTCF

-23 QDLTDINDSIRYY
+23 QDLTDINDSIRYH
-36 LSYSSQKS
+36 LSYSPQKS

-73 SLYFNKLYKESIE
+73 SLFFNELYKESIE
-86 YFLKALNIHESL
+86 YFLKALNIYESL
-98 NDNERLNLKNSNP
+98 SDNERLNLKNSNP

-147 IDIIEKS
+147 IDILEKS

-177 FEYYNGILERIK
+177 FEFYNGILERIK
-189 TNEISDAYLIYYYN
+189 TNQISDAYLIYYYN

-236 SYLKSSE
+236 SNLKSSE

-311 ENSKLSNLAPDIKIK
+311 ENSKLSNLASDIKIK

-371 LDLNDKKRELIS
+371 LDLDDKKRELIS

-562 LNSFIFEV
+562 LNSFIFKV

>member
-1 MFQLIKKFLFTCF
+1 MFQVIKKFLFTCF

-36 LSYSSQKS
+36 ISYNSQKS

-73 SLYFNKLYKESIE
+73 SLFFNELYKESIE
-86 YFLKALNIHESL
+86 YFLKALNIYESL
-98 NDNERLNLKNSNP
+98 NDNERLNLENSNP

-139 ESFELSKE
+139 ESFELSVE
-147 IDIIEKS
+147 IDKQEKS
-154 LGLIRVEA
+154 FGLIRAEA

-177 FEYYNGILERIK
+177 FEFYNGILERIK
-189 TNEISDAYLIYYYN
+189 TNEINDAYLIYYYN
-203 QFMTLNFQINNNKEA
+203 QFMTLNFRINNNKEA
-218 LNYLKLINQTFEL
+218 LKYLKLINQTFEL
-231 ESKKI
+231 ESNKI
-236 SYLKSSE
+236 SNLKSSD
-243 LYFYYIISIIDYSK
+243 LYIFYIISIIDYSK

-284 QFASIN
+284 QFAIVN

-311 ENSKLSNLAPDIKIK
+311 ENSELLDLSPEIKIK

-371 LDLNDKKRELIS
+371 LDLDDKKRELIS

-388 NSTVFYLTIT
+388 NSTVFSLTIT
-398 LSLLIIILIIFRIN
+398 LSLLIIIIIIFRIN
-412 FKLQSERSK
+412 LKLQSERSK

-439 ELFSKS
+439 ELLSKS
-445 NFILQRNDY
+445 NFILQRNDF

-465 TNSQKAVDRIKKQV
+465 TDSQKALDRISKHV
-479 SGIINS
+479 SSIINS
-485 ESLHQEF
+485 ESLYQEF

-503 YKKLNANYRLSKTD
+503 YKNLNANYRLSKTD

-535 ISGISIRTIQ
+535 ISGISLRTVQ

-557 EKNQD
+557 ERYQD
-562 LNSFIFEV
+562 LNLFIFDI

>member
-1 MFQLIKKFLFTCF
+1 MFQVIKKILFTCF

-23 QDLTDINDSIRYY
+23 QDLTDINDSIRYHV
-36 LSYSSQKS
+36 LKSPQKS

-73 SLYFNKLYKESIE
+73 SLFFNELYKESIE
-86 YFLKALNIHESL
+86 YFLKALNIYESL
-98 NDNERLNLKNSNP
+98 SDNERLNLKNSNP

-147 IDIIEKS
+147 IDILEKS

-177 FEYYNGILERIK
+177 FEFYNGILERIK
-189 TNEISDAYLIYYYN
+189 TNQISDDYLIYYYN

-236 SYLKSSE
+236 SNLKSSE
-243 LYFYYIISIIDYSK
+243 LNIFYIISIIDYSK

-311 ENSKLSNLAPDIKIK
+311 ENSKLSNLASDIKIK

-371 LDLNDKKRELIS
+371 LDLDDKKRELIS

-388 NSTVFYLTIT
+388 NSTVFYFTIT

-562 LNSFIFEV
+562 LNSFIFKV

>member
-1 MFQLIKKFLFTCF
+1 MIKKILFTCF

-23 QDLTDINDSIRYY
+23 QNLTDINDSIRYY
-36 LSYSSQKS
+36 INFSSQKS

-73 SLYFNKLYKESIE
+73 SLFFNELYKESIE
-86 YFLKALNIHESL
+86 YYLKALNIYESL
-98 NDNERLNLKNSNP
+98 DDNERLNLKRSNP
-111 AWILNSIGAVYFQYN
+111 AWILVSIGAVYFEYN
-126 NLEKAKTYYLEAI
+126 NLEKAKTYYLEAL
-139 ESFELSKE
+139 ESFKLSKE

-154 LGLIRVEA
+154 FGLNRVEA
-162 NLALISIKLE
+162 NLAEISIKLE
-172 NYGEA
+172 NFGEA
-177 FEYYNGILERIK
+177 FEFYNGILERIE
-189 TNEISDAYLIYYYN
+189 TNQLDEFNFIYFYS

-218 LNYLKLINQTFEL
+218 LKYLKLINQTFEL
-231 ESKKI
+231 GSKKI
-236 SYLKSSE
+236 SNSKSSE
-243 LYFYYIISIIDYSK
+243 LYLYYVISIIDYSK

-275 KKLSKPFLD
+275 KKLSKPFVD
-284 QFASIN
+284 QFAIVN

-296 YLATNKTSDAKLVLK
+296 YLVTNKTIDAKFVLK
-311 ENSKLSNLAPDIKIK
+311 ENSELSDLSREIKIK
-326 NLEGISN
+326 SFEGISN

-357 LENSEGDIKNIQTL
+357 LENSENDIKNIQTL
-371 LDLNDKKRELIS
+371 LDLDDKKRELIS
-383 NEKRL
+383 NKKKL
-388 NSTVFYLTIT
+388 NSTILSLTIS
-398 LSLLIIILIIFRIN
+398 LSLIIIILIIFRIY
-412 FKLQSERSK
+412 FKLQAERSK

-439 ELFSKS
+439 ELLSKS
-445 NFILQRNDY
+445 NFILQRNDF

-465 TNSQKAVDRIKKQV
+465 TDSQKALDRISKHV
-479 SGIINS
+479 SSIINS
-485 ESLHQEF
+485 ESLYQEF

-535 ISGISIRTIQ
+535 ISGISLRTVQ

-557 EKNQD
+557 ERYQD
-562 LNSFIFEV
+562 LNLFIFDI

>member
-1 MFQLIKKFLFTCF
+1 MIKKFLFTCF

-36 LSYSSQKS
+36 FVYGPQKS

-73 SLYFNKLYKESIE
+73 SLFFNELYKESIE
-86 YFLKALNIHESL
+86 YFLKALNIYESL
-98 NDNERLNLKNSNP
+98 NDNERLYLKNSNP

-172 NYGEA
+172 NYGKA
-177 FEYYNGILERIK
+177 FEFYNGILERIK
-189 TNEISDAYLIYYYN
+189 TNEINDAYLIYYYN
-203 QFMTLNFQINNNKEA
+203 QFMTLNFKINNNNEA

-236 SYLKSSE
+236 SNLKSSE
-243 LYFYYIISIIDYSK
+243 LYLYYIISIIDYSK

-311 ENSKLSNLAPDIKIK
+311 ENSELLDLSTEIKIK

-357 LENSEGDIKNIQTL
+357 LENSEGDVKNIQTL

-388 NSTVFYLTIT
+388 NTTVFYLTIT
-398 LSLLIIILIIFRIN
+398 LSLLIIILIIFRTN
-412 FKLQSERSK
+412 LKLQSERSK

-439 ELFSKS
+439 ELLSKS
-445 NFILQRNDY
+445 NFILQRNDF

-465 TNSQKAVDRIKKQV
+465 TDSQKALNRISKHV
-479 SGIINS
+479 SSIINS

-535 ISGISIRTIQ
+535 ISGISLRTVQ

-557 EKNQD
+557 ERYQD
-562 LNSFIFEV
+562 LNLFIFDI

>member
-1 MFQLIKKFLFTCF
+1 MIKKILFTCF

-23 QDLTDINDSIRYY
+23 QNLTDINDSIRYY
-36 LSYSSQKS
+36 INFSSQKS

-73 SLYFNKLYKESIE
+73 SLFFNELYKESIE
-86 YFLKALNIHESL
+86 YYLKALNIYESL
-98 NDNERLNLKNSNP
+98 DDTERLNLKRSNP
-111 AWILNSIGAVYFQYN
+111 AWILVSIGAVYFEYN
-126 NLEKAKTYYLEAI
+126 NLEKAKTYYLEAL
-139 ESFELSKE
+139 ESFKLSKE

-154 LGLIRVEA
+154 FGLNRVEA
-162 NLALISIKLE
+162 NLAEISIKLE
-172 NYGEA
+172 NFGEA
-177 FEYYNGILERIK
+177 FEFYNGILERIE
-189 TNEISDAYLIYYYN
+189 TNQLDEFNFIYFYS

-218 LNYLKLINQTFEL
+218 LKYLKLINQTFEL
-231 ESKKI
+231 GSKKI
-236 SYLKSSE
+236 SNSKSSE
-243 LYFYYIISIIDYSK
+243 LYLYYVISIIDYSK

-275 KKLSKPFLD
+275 KKLSKPFVD
-284 QFASIN
+284 QFAIVN

-296 YLATNKTSDAKLVLK
+296 YLVTNKTIDAKFVLK
-311 ENSKLSNLAPDIKIK
+311 ENSELSDLSREIKIK
-326 NLEGISN
+326 SFEGISN

-357 LENSEGDIKNIQTL
+357 LENSENDIKNIQTL
-371 LDLNDKKRELIS
+371 LDLDDKKRELLS
-383 NEKRL
+383 NKKKL
-388 NSTVFYLTIT
+388 NSTILSLTIS
-398 LSLLIIILIIFRIN
+398 LSLIIIILIIFRIY
-412 FKLQSERSK
+412 FKLQAERSK

-439 ELFSKS
+439 ELLSKS
-445 NFILQRNDY
+445 NFILQRNDF

-465 TNSQKAVDRIKKQV
+465 TDSQKALDRISKHV
-479 SGIINS
+479 SSIINS
-485 ESLHQEF
+485 ESLYQEF

-535 ISGISIRTIQ
+535 ISGISLRTVQ

-557 EKNQD
+557 ERYQD
-562 LNSFIFEV
+562 LNLFIFDI

>member
-1 MFQLIKKFLFTCF
+1 MIKKILFTCF

-23 QDLTDINDSIRYY
+23 QSLNDINDSIRYY
-36 LSYSSQKS
+36 LSYSPQKS

-55 AFNENSWESYDS
+55 DFNENSWESYDS

-73 SLYFNKLYKESIE
+73 SLFLNELYKESIE
-86 YFLKALNIHESL
+86 YCLKALNIYESL
-98 NDNERLNLKNSNP
+98 DDTERLNLKRSNP
-111 AWILNSIGAVYFQYN
+111 AWILTTIGAVYFQYN
-126 NLEKAKTYYLEAI
+126 NFEKAKTYYLEAL
-139 ESFELSKE
+139 ESFKLSKE

-154 LGLIRVEA
+154 FGLNRVEA

-172 NYGEA
+172 NFGEA
-177 FEYYNGILERIK
+177 FEFYNGILERIK
-189 TNEISDAYLIYYYN
+189 TNEINAAYLIYYYN
-203 QFMTLNFQINNNKEA
+203 EFMTLNFQINNNKEA
-218 LNYLKLINQTFEL
+218 LKYLKQINQTFEL
-231 ESKKI
+231 ESNKI
-236 SYLKSSE
+236 SNLKSSE
-243 LYFYYIISIIDYSK
+243 LYLYYVISIIDYSK

-290 ILISEC
+290 ILLSEC
-296 YLATNKTSDAKLVLK
+296 YLATNQNSDAKLVLK
-311 ENSKLSNLAPDIKIK
+311 ENSELSDLSTEIKIK
-326 NLEGISN
+326 SFEGISN
-333 VYSQENDLKN
+333 IYSQENDLKN
-343 LLSIKDSIIFNKNL
+343 LLPIKDSIIFNKNL
-357 LENSEGDIKNIQTL
+357 LENSENDIKNIQTL
-371 LDLNDKKRELIS
+371 LDLDDKKRELIS

-388 NSTVFYLTIT
+388 NSTVFSLTLA

-412 FKLQSERSK
+412 FKLQSERNK
-421 RFKLEKSQIE
+421 RFKLEKLQIE

-445 NFILQRNDY
+445 NFILQRNDF
-454 LKSILEEVNNN
+454 LKSIIDEINNN
-465 TNSQKAVDRIKKQV
+465 TNSLKAVDRIKKQV
-479 SGIINS
+479 SSIINS
-485 ESLHQEF
+485 ESLYQEF

-503 YKKLNANYRLSKTD
+503 YKKLNANYELSKTD

-562 LNSFIFEV
+562 LNSFIFNV

>member
-1 MFQLIKKFLFTCF
+1 MFQVIKKFLFTCF

-23 QDLTDINDSIRYY
+23 QDLTDINDSIRYHV
-36 LSYSSQKS
+36 LKSPQKS

-73 SLYFNKLYKESIE
+73 SLFFNELYKESIE
-86 YFLKALNIHESL
+86 YFLKALNIYESL
-98 NDNERLNLKNSNP
+98 SDNERLNLKNSNP

-147 IDIIEKS
+147 IDILEKS

-177 FEYYNGILERIK
+177 FEFYNGILERIK
-189 TNEISDAYLIYYYN
+189 TNQISDAYLIYYYN

-243 LYFYYIISIIDYSK
+243 LYFHYIISIIDYSK

-311 ENSKLSNLAPDIKIK
+311 ENSKLLDLSPEIKIK

-371 LDLNDKKRELIS
+371 LDLDDKKRELIS

-562 LNSFIFEV
+562 LNSFIFKV

>member
-1 MFQLIKKFLFTCF
+1 
-14 IFCLNIVHS
+14 
-23 QDLTDINDSIRYY
+23 LTNINDSIRYY
-36 LSYSSQKS
+36 LNYSPQKS

-55 AFNENSWESYDS
+55 AYNENSWESYDS
-67 NYLIGQ
+67 NFLIGQ
-73 SLYFNKLYKESIE
+73 SLFNNELYKESIE
-86 YFLKALNIHESL
+86 YYLKALNIYESL
-98 NDNERLNLKNSNP
+98 DGTERLNLNKSNP
-111 AWILNSIGAVYFQYN
+111 AWILVSIGAVYFQYN
-126 NLEKAKTYYLEAI
+126 NFEKAKAYYLEAL
-139 ESFELSKE
+139 ESFKLSKE
-147 IDIIEKS
+147 IDKQEKS
-154 LGLIRVEA
+154 HGLIRVEA
-162 NLALISIKLE
+162 NLALISIRLK

-177 FEYYNGILERIK
+177 FRFYNGILERIK
-189 TNEISDAYLIYYYN
+189 TNEIDDSYLIYYYN
-203 QFMTLNFQINNNKEA
+203 QFMTLNFQTNNNKEA
-218 LNYLKLINQTFEL
+218 LKYLKLINQTFEL
-231 ESKKI
+231 KSNKI
-236 SYLKSSE
+236 SNLKSSE
-243 LYFYYIISIIDYSK
+243 LYLYYIISIIDYSK

-296 YLATNKTSDAKLVLK
+296 HLATNQNSDAKLVLK
-311 ENSKLSNLAPDIKIK
+311 ENSELSELSSEIKIK
-326 NLEGISN
+326 SFEVFSN
-333 VYSQENDLKN
+333 IYSQENDLKN

-357 LENSEGDIKNIQTL
+357 LENSENDIKNIQTL
-371 LDLNDKKRELIS
+371 LDLDDKKRELI
-383 NEKRL
+383 NNKKRL
-388 NSTVFYLTIT
+388 NNTVFSLTIA
-398 LSLLIIILIIFRIN
+398 LSLLIIVLIIFRIN

-421 RFKLEKSQIE
+421 RSKLEKLQIE

-445 NFILQRNDY
+445 NFILQRNDF

-479 SGIINS
+479 SGMINS
-485 ESLHQEF
+485 ESLYQEF

-524 KMNKSNNEIAQ
+524 KMNKSNNEIVQ
-535 ISGISIRTIQ
+535 ISGISLRTVQ

>member
-1 MFQLIKKFLFTCF
+1 VIKKFLFTCF

-23 QDLTDINDSIRYY
+23 QNLTDINDSIRYY
-36 LSYSSQKS
+36 INFSSQKS

-73 SLYFNKLYKESIE
+73 SLFFNELYKESIE
-86 YFLKALNIHESL
+86 YYLKALNIYESL
-98 NDNERLNLKNSNP
+98 DDTERLNLKRSNP
-111 AWILNSIGAVYFQYN
+111 AWILVSIGAVYFEYN
-126 NLEKAKTYYLEAI
+126 NLKKAKTYYLEAL
-139 ESFELSKE
+139 ESFKLSKE
-147 IDIIEKS
+147 IDNQEKS
-154 LGLIRVEA
+154 FGLNRVEA
-162 NLALISIKLE
+162 NLAEISIKLE
-172 NYGEA
+172 NFGEA
-177 FEYYNGILERIK
+177 FEFYNGILERIE
-189 TNEISDAYLIYYYN
+189 TNQLDEFNFIYFYS

-218 LNYLKLINQTFEL
+218 LKYLKLINQTFEL
-231 ESKKI
+231 GSKKI
-236 SYLKSSE
+236 SNSKSSE
-243 LYFYYIISIIDYSK
+243 LYLYYVISIIDYSK

-275 KKLSKPFLD
+275 KKLSKPFVD
-284 QFASIN
+284 QFAIVN

-296 YLATNKTSDAKLVLK
+296 YLATNKTIDAKFVLK
-311 ENSKLSNLAPDIKIK
+311 ENSKLSDLSREIKIK
-326 NLEGISN
+326 SFEGISN

-357 LENSEGDIKNIQTL
+357 LENSENDIKNIQTL
-371 LDLNDKKRELIS
+371 LDLDDKKRELIS
-383 NEKRL
+383 NKKKL
-388 NSTVFYLTIT
+388 NSTILSLTIS
-398 LSLLIIILIIFRIN
+398 LSLIIIILIIFRIY
-412 FKLQSERSK
+412 FKLQAERSK

-439 ELFSKS
+439 ELLSKS
-445 NFILQRNDY
+445 NFILQRNDF

-465 TNSQKAVDRIKKQV
+465 TDSQKALDRISKHV
-479 SGIINS
+479 SSIINS
-485 ESLHQEF
+485 ESLYQEF

-535 ISGISIRTIQ
+535 ISGISLRTVQ

-557 EKNQD
+557 ERYQD
-562 LNSFIFEV
+562 LNLFIFDI

>member
-1 MFQLIKKFLFTCF
+1 MIKKILFTCF

-23 QDLTDINDSIRYY
+23 QDLTDINDSIRYHIT
-36 LSYSSQKS
+36 YSPQKS

-73 SLYFNKLYKESIE
+73 SLFFNELYKESIE
-86 YFLKALNIHESL
+86 YFLKALNIYESL
-98 NDNERLNLKNSNP
+98 SDNERLNLKNSNP

-139 ESFELSKE
+139 ENFELSKE

-177 FEYYNGILERIK
+177 FEFYNGILERIK
-189 TNEISDAYLIYYYN
+189 TNQISDAYLIYYYN

-236 SYLKSSE
+236 SNLKSSE
-243 LYFYYIISIIDYSK
+243 LNIFYIISIIDYSK

-311 ENSKLSNLAPDIKIK
+311 ENSELLDLSTEIKIK

-371 LDLNDKKRELIS
+371 LDLDDKKRELIS

-388 NSTVFYLTIT
+388 NSTVFYFTIT

-485 ESLHQEF
+485 ESLYQEF

-503 YKKLNANYRLSKTD
+503 YKKLNANYSLSKTD

-524 KMNKSNNEIAQ
+524 KMNKSNNEIAR

-562 LNSFIFEV
+562 LNSFIFDV

>member
-1 MFQLIKKFLFTCF
+1 VIKKFLFTCF

-36 LSYSSQKS
+36 LSYSPQKS

-73 SLYFNKLYKESIE
+73 SLFFNELYKESIE
-86 YFLKALNIHESL
+86 YFLKALNIYESL
-98 NDNERLNLKNSNP
+98 NDNERLYLKNSNP
-111 AWILNSIGAVYFQYN
+111 AWILVSIGAVYFQYN

-139 ESFELSKE
+139 ENFELSKE

-172 NYGEA
+172 NYGKA
-177 FEYYNGILERIK
+177 FEFYNGILERIK
-189 TNEISDAYLIYYYN
+189 TNQINDAYLIYYYN

-218 LNYLKLINQTFEL
+218 LKYLKLINQTFEL

-236 SYLKSSE
+236 SNLKSSE
-243 LYFYYIISIIDYSK
+243 LYLYYVISIIDYSK

-275 KKLSKPFLD
+275 KKLSKPFVD
-284 QFASIN
+284 QFAIVN

-296 YLATNKTSDAKLVLK
+296 YLVTNKTIDAKFVLK
-311 ENSKLSNLAPDIKIK
+311 ENSELSDLSREIKIK

-357 LENSEGDIKNIQTL
+357 LENSENDIKNIQTL

-383 NEKRL
+383 NKKKL
-388 NSTVFYLTIT
+388 NSTILSLTIT
-398 LSLLIIILIIFRIN
+398 LSLLIIILMIFRIY
-412 FKLQSERSK
+412 FKLQAERSK

-439 ELFSKS
+439 ELLSKS
-445 NFILQRNDY
+445 NFILQRNDF

-465 TNSQKAVDRIKKQV
+465 TDSQKALDRISKHV
-479 SGIINS
+479 SSIINS
-485 ESLHQEF
+485 ESLYQEF

-535 ISGISIRTIQ
+535 ISGISLRTVQ

-557 EKNQD
+557 ERYQD
-562 LNSFIFEV
+562 LNLFIFDI

>member
-1 MFQLIKKFLFTCF
+1 MIKKFLFTCF

-36 LSYSSQKS
+36 LSYSPQKS

-73 SLYFNKLYKESIE
+73 SLFFNELYKESIE
-86 YFLKALNIHESL
+86 YFLKALNIYESL
-98 NDNERLNLKNSNP
+98 NDNERLYLKNSNP
-111 AWILNSIGAVYFQYN
+111 AWILVSIGAVYFQYN

-139 ESFELSKE
+139 ENFELSKE

-172 NYGEA
+172 NYGKA
-177 FEYYNGILERIK
+177 FEFYNGILERIK
-189 TNEISDAYLIYYYN
+189 TNQINDAYLIYYYN

-218 LNYLKLINQTFEL
+218 LKYLKLINQTFEL

-236 SYLKSSE
+236 SNLKSSE
-243 LYFYYIISIIDYSK
+243 LYLYYVISIIDYSK

-275 KKLSKPFLD
+275 KKLSKPFVD
-284 QFASIN
+284 QFAIVN

-296 YLATNKTSDAKLVLK
+296 YLVTNKTIDAKFVLK
-311 ENSKLSNLAPDIKIK
+311 ENSELSDLSREIKIK
-326 NLEGISN
+326 SFEGISN

-357 LENSEGDIKNIQTL
+357 LENSENDIKNIQTL

-383 NEKRL
+383 NKKKL
-388 NSTVFYLTIT
+388 NSTILSLTIT
-398 LSLLIIILIIFRIN
+398 LSLLIIILMIFRIY
-412 FKLQSERSK
+412 FKLQAERSK

-439 ELFSKS
+439 ELLSKS
-445 NFILQRNDY
+445 NFILQRNDF

-465 TNSQKAVDRIKKQV
+465 TDSQKALDRISKHV
-479 SGIINS
+479 SSIINS
-485 ESLHQEF
+485 ESLYQEF

-535 ISGISIRTIQ
+535 ISGISLRTVQ

-557 EKNQD
+557 ERYQD
-562 LNSFIFEV
+562 LNLFIFDI